1 MLTIDAI
8 CKERGS
14 ISEDGDAWTDKY
26 SGYVIKQID
35 MDTDEGYDAAGYKLQ
50 TRSVI
55 EKSIGETLIQSPC
68 FPMNIIG
75 LMLSERHGSFRPT
88 PLILSVVKK

>member
-1 MLTIDAI
+1 MMVIDTI

-50 TRSVI
+50 SRDVI
-55 EKSIGETLIQSPC
+55 EKVLAK
-68 FPMNIIG
+68 
-75 LMLSERHGSFRPT
+75 L
-88 PLILSVVKK
+88 